1 MKLPVYIINGFI
13 ESGKTEFIEY
23 TLSQPYF
30 EIEGET
36 LLLLCEEGEN
46 EYEKDFLESN
56 HTVMSSIEE
65 EAFFDPAQLSKIEKD
80 FAPERIV
87 IEFNGMWD
95 AKNVKLPENWE
106 VQQQITMIDASTFQ
120 SYFGN
125 MKTKM
130 AEMIRKSDMIIFN
143 RCEGIADLSA
153 YKRNVKAINQSAEII
168 FEDAEGELS
177 QIMEEELPYDLENP
191 IINLDGKAYGIWYLD
206 VLEQIERYI
215 DKTVKFK
222 AYVLK
227 PSSFP
232 ETVFV
237 PGRMAMTCC
246 ADDMAFLGFACV
258 YENAKTLE
266 PKEWIEV
273 TATLKREYFAEY
285 RGEGPVLY
293 AKEIKKVQ
301 APVDAVISFV

>member
-1 MKLPVYIINGFI
+1 MLSHADGRIDIMKLPVYIINGFI

-106 VQQQITMIDASTFQ
+106 VQQQITMI
-120 SYFGN
+120 
-125 MKTKM
+125 
-130 AEMIRKSDMIIFN
+130 
-143 RCEGIADLSA
+143 EGIADLSA

-232 ETVFV
+232 EIVFV

-258 YENAKTLE
+258 YENAKALE